1 MQSIPI
7 GLILGAKTRI
17 WWACVEDLRT
27 VLNEKKKKG
36 FRDKCGHLL
45 IYVNQSGCLLF
56 QRHMVHKLRWVCDEN
71 DHSIKKK
78 TWLTHSTC
86 AILHIKYLYLMCL
99 CVQPVYHRSIVVRGR
114 YRAGWLWD
122 KTLVCI
128 LVQPSHFIA
137 NAQPV
142 SETTIYWF
150 CYYRYS
156 RVMLRTQHCDLNL
169 HSRIHTPPGALC
181 MQSYGMQCSAVTGFV
196 FIITQLIM
204 RYKIRNA

>member
-1 MQSIPI
+1 
-7 GLILGAKTRI
+7 
-17 WWACVEDLRT
+17 
-27 VLNEKKKKG
+27 
-36 FRDKCGHLL
+36 
-45 IYVNQSGCLLF
+45 
-56 QRHMVHKLRWVCDEN
+56 MVHKLRWVCDEN

-99 CVQPVYHRSIVVRGR
+99 CVQPVYHGSIVVRGR

-122 KTLVCI
+122 KTLVSI

-169 HSRIHTPPGALC
+169 HSRIHTPWGAL
-181 MQSYGMQCSAVTGFV
+181 YAVMWNAMFSSNWV
-196 FIITQLIM
+196 CIYYHAADLCVIKYALM
-204 RYKIRNA
+204 RNL